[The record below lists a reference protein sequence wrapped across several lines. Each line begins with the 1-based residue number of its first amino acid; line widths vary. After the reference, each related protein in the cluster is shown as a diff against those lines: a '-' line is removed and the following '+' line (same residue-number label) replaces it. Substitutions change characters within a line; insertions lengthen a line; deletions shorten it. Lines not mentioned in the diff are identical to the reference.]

1 MNTRITKSYIFCGS
15 LKSGPSHRTKWK
27 KMENLYSFLL
37 RLARKVQFKR
47 RKTENVCRPQC
58 TLEHLIFFFLC
69 WVSHLYLQWTWKLSF
84 FSFWL
89 WFQQGFDSLLDVG
102 SLSSPSDVRFY
113 PGHLVCQS
121 GASSEHVFNYHS
133 PSTHKIRHIWWN
145 QYLFKFKTWYITV
158 YNSYSE
164 TNNTAYIEEGMIV
177 WWFLDNRGMSIN
189 AAIGDDCN
197 FKFSSIDVVWAFQ
210 DHICPQILLCVE
222 NVPCFG

>member
-1 MNTRITKSYIFCGS
+1 MHSRAPYI
-15 LKSGPSHRTKWK
+15 P
-27 KMENLYSFLL
+27 
-37 RLARKVQFKR
+37 A
-47 RKTENVCRPQC
+47 
-58 TLEHLIFFFLC
+58 FFFLC

-84 FSFWL
+84 FSLRL
-89 WFQQGFDSLLDVG
+89 WFHQGFDSHLDVG
-102 SLSSPSDVRFY
+102 SLSSPCDVRFY

-177 WWFLDNRGMSIN
+177 WWFLDNRAMSIN
-189 AAIGDDCN
+189 AAIGDGCN

-210 DHICPQILLCVE
+210 DHICPQILLCGKCPVLCVE
-222 NVPCFG
+222 LKSWLQDWRLE